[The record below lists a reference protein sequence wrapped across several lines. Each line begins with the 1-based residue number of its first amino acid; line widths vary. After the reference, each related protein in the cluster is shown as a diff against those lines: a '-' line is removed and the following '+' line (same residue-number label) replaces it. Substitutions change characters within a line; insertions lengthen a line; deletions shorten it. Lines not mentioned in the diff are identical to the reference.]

1 MANKS
6 PKDLKKA
13 LKVRAKVASERP
25 DFPRSETHRFPRLG
39 DKWRSSK
46 GIRSKMRLKKRSRS
60 AIVET
65 GYRGPALVRGLHP
78 TGKEEVLVHNVGE
91 LEGINPE
98 TQVVRISAT
107 SGKKKRLEIKQK
119 AEELKID
126 ILNIRAS
133 EVPKPAPA
141 EEEEESESKEEA
153 SEAESEESDSEES
166 QEEPSEDADEDT
178 SDAAEEA
185 EEPESEE
192 SDSEEEKDE
201 EADSK

>member
-6 PKDLKKA
+6 PKNLKKA
-13 LKVRAKVASERP
+13 LEVRAKVASERP

-46 GIRSKMRLKKRSRS
+46 GIRSKMRLKKRSRF

-65 GYRGPALVRGLHP
+65 GYRGPVMARGLHP

-91 LEGINPE
+91 LEGLNPE
-98 TQVVRISAT
+98 TQVVRISAS

-119 AEELKID
+119 AEELKLD
-126 ILNIRAS
+126 ILNVRSS
-133 EVPKPAPA
+133 EIPKAK
-141 EEEEESESKEEA
+141 EEEPEESETESKESESEESESE
-153 SEAESEESDSEES
+153 SEPESESEESQDEAG
-166 QEEPSEDADEDT
+166 ADED
-178 SDAAEEA
+178 A
-185 EEPESEE
+185 EEPEEG
-192 SDSEEEKDE
+192 DSEEEKDE

>member
-6 PKDLKKA
+6 PKDLKRA
-13 LKVRAKVASERP
+13 LEVRAKVASERP

-46 GIRSKMRLKKRSRS
+46 GIRSKMRLKKRGRF

-65 GYRGPALVRGLHP
+65 GYRGPVLARGLHP

-91 LEGINPE
+91 LESLNPE

-119 AEELKID
+119 AEELKLE
-126 ILNIRAS
+126 ILNVRSS
-133 EVPKPAPA
+133 EIPKAKDEAP
-141 EEEEESESKEEA
+141 EESETESKESESEESESESEESQDEA
-153 SEAESEESDSEES
+153 GAAEDAESEEGG
-166 QEEPSEDADEDT
+166 
-178 SDAAEEA
+178 
-185 EEPESEE
+185 
-192 SDSEEEKDE
+192 SEEEKDE
-201 EADSK
+201 EEGAARK

>member
-6 PKDLKKA
+6 PKNLKKA
-13 LKVRAKVASERP
+13 LEVRAKVASERP

-46 GIRSKMRLKKRSRS
+46 GIRSKMRLKKRSRF

-65 GYRGPALVRGLHP
+65 GYRGPVMARGLHP

-91 LEGINPE
+91 LEGLNPE
-98 TQVVRISAT
+98 TQVVRISAS

-119 AEELKID
+119 AEELKLD
-126 ILNIRAS
+126 ILNVRPS
-133 EVPKPAPA
+133 EIPKAK
-141 EEEEESESKEEA
+141 EEEPEESETESKESESESEESES
-153 SEAESEESDSEES
+153 ESESESETEES
-166 QEEPSEDADEDT
+166 QDEAGADED
-178 SDAAEEA
+178 A
-185 EEPESEE
+185 EEPEEG
-192 SDSEEEKDE
+192 DSEEEKDE